1 MNLRAQYFEQLELIL
16 ADLAGV
22 INRHEKL
29 AKHNIYVKRV
39 VAGLKRIKKAV
50 RRIVEYS
57 ADNQL
62 YWLTV
67 GNAVNHLNILF
78 NILRSGHLKEE
89 ISSLYQRCVSILGRD
104 FQLHLFGVGEEFG
117 WVISVEDSE
126 KPALKVLSAVR
137 RFIARVRE
145 RVASVGRQLWQT
157 VQGKQLTLADC
168 RRSSS
173 GLR

>member
-16 ADLAGV
+16 SDLAGL
-22 INRHEKL
+22 ISRNEKL

-39 VAGLKRIKKAV
+39 VTGLKRIKKAV

-57 ADNQL
+57 ADDQL
-62 YWLTV
+62 YWLTL
-67 GNAVNHLNILF
+67 GNAANHLNILF

-89 ISSLYQRCVSILGRD
+89 ISDLYQRCCDILGRD

-117 WVISVEDSE
+117 WSISVEDSE
-126 KPALKVLSAVR
+126 KPALKVFDNIR

-145 RVASVGRQLWQT
+145 RVTGVGCQLWQT

-168 RRSSS
+168 RRCQ
-173 GLR
+173 R

>member
-16 ADLAGV
+16 SDLAGL
-22 INRHEKL
+22 ISRNEKL

-39 VAGLKRIKKAV
+39 IAGLKRIKKAV

-57 ADNQL
+57 ADDTL
-62 YWLTV
+62 YWQTV
-67 GNAVNHLNILF
+67 GNAANHLNILF
-78 NILRSGHLKEE
+78 NSLRSGHLKEA

-117 WVISVEDSE
+117 WAISVEDSE
-126 KPALKVLSAVR
+126 KPALKVLAAVR

-145 RVASVGRQLWQT
+145 QVASVSRQLWQT

-168 RRSSS
+168 RRCSS

>member
-16 ADLAGV
+16 SDLAGV

-39 VAGLKRIKKAV
+39 VTGLKRIKKAV

-57 ADNQL
+57 ADDQL

-67 GNAVNHLNILF
+67 GNTANHLNILF

-117 WVISVEDSE
+117 WGISVEEFE
-126 KPALKVLSAVR
+126 KPALKVFDSIR
-137 RFIARVRE
+137 RFIARVTE
-145 RVASVGRQLWQT
+145 RVRDTACQLWQAI
-157 VQGKQLTLADC
+157 QGKQLTLADC
-168 RRSSS
+168 RRCY
-173 GLR
+173 R